1 MRELFR
7 RAAMKA
13 SAFALVV
20 GAVITVIGAV
30 ALAQSSSG
38 GAAPH
43 VAAAKAAAGT
53 DQLPLFNQL
62 CVPPPAAAPQP
73 TGTPP
78 ARPQGPPPRSQW
90 HAEPA
95 KVFDNLYFLGM
106 TEYTAWAVTTSD
118 GIIVIDPL
126 FDYSVEDEVVNGLTT
141 LGLDPKRIRYVLVSH
156 AHTDH
161 VGGARLLQD
170 RFGARVVMS
179 AADWDLLAADP
190 GSYPKPKKDVVAV
203 DGQKLTL
210 GDTTLTLHLTPGH
223 TLGTISTIIPVKDN
237 GRSHTAMLWGGTNF
251 NWRNN
256 GGARYITAER
266 PATFWY
272 QNYSSSARKMKDIA
286 AKANADVLLSN
297 HSNYDGT
304 KTKLPALMK
313 RKAGDAHP
321 YVVGGASVGRFLTVA
336 DECAK
341 AGPLW

>member
-1 MRELFR
+1 VLF
-7 RAAMKA
+7 AA
-13 SAFALVV
+13 
-20 GAVITVIGAV
+20 IGAYAV
-30 ALAQSSSG
+30 FGAGILLAQTAAPSAA
-38 GAAPH
+38 AAPH
-43 VAAAKAAAGT
+43 VAAARAAAGP
-53 DQLPLFNQL
+53 DHAGLFNQL
-62 CVPPPAAAPQP
+62 CVPPPAPAPRAQAGAPPAAAPQ
-73 TGTPP
+73 GS
-78 ARPQGPPPRSQW
+78 PPRSQW

-106 TEYTAWAVTTSD
+106 TEYSAWAVTTSD

-126 FDYSVEDEVVNGLTT
+126 FDYAVEDEVVNGLTK

-170 RFGARVVMS
+170 KFGARVVMS
-179 AADWDLLAADP
+179 AADWDLVATDTA
-190 GSYPKPKKDVVAV
+190 SYPKPKKDVVAV

-210 GDTTLTLHLTPGH
+210 GDTTLTLYMTPGH

-237 GRSHTAMLWGGTNF
+237 GRAHTALLWGGTNF

-256 GGARYITAER
+256 GGARYITPDR
-266 PATFWY
+266 PPTFWY

-286 AKANADVLLSN
+286 AKAGADVLLSN

-304 KTKLPALMK
+304 KTKLPALTK
-313 RKAGDAHP
+313 RVAGAPHP
-321 YVVGGASVGRFLTVA
+321 YVVGNASIGRFLTVA

>member
-1 MRELFR
+1 MRIS
-7 RAAMKA
+7 A
-13 SAFALVV
+13 SRLWV
-20 GAVITVIGAV
+20 VIGACA
-30 ALAQSSSG
+30 ALAGATVLAQAPSS

-43 VAAAKAAAGT
+43 VAAAKAAAGQDHT
-53 DQLPLFNQL
+53 YLFNQL
-62 CVPPPAAAPQP
+62 CTPPPANAPAPRTTPAPAAAP
-73 TGTPP
+73 
-78 ARPQGPPPRSQW
+78 GPPPRAEW

-95 KVFDNLYFLGM
+95 KAFDNLYFLGM

-126 FDYSVEDEVVNGLTT
+126 FDYSVEDEVVSGLTT

-170 RFGARVVMS
+170 RFGAKVVMS
-179 AADWDLLAADP
+179 AADWDLVATDSA
-190 GSYPKPKKDVVAV
+190 SYPKPKKDVVAI

-210 GDTTLTLHLTPGH
+210 GDTTLTLHTTPGH

-237 GRSHTAMLWGGTNF
+237 GQPHTALLWGGTNF
-251 NWRNN
+251 NWRT
-256 GGARYITAER
+256 GPARYITPDR
-266 PATFWY
+266 PARFWY
-272 QNYSSSARKMKDIA
+272 ESYSSSARKMKDIA
-286 AKANADVLLSN
+286 AKAGADILLSN

-304 KTKLPALMK
+304 KTKLPALKK
-313 RKAGDAHP
+313 RNAGDRHP
-321 YVVGGASVGRFLTVA
+321 YVVGSASIGRFLTVA

>member
-1 MRELFR
+1 MRTS
-7 RAAMKA
+7 A
-13 SAFALVV
+13 SRLLTALGACVAFGGALVP
-20 GAVITVIGAV
+20 
-30 ALAQSSSG
+30 AQAPSPSAA
-38 GAAPH
+38 AAPH
-43 VAAAKAAAGT
+43 VAAAKAAAGQ
-53 DQLPLFNQL
+53 DQTLLFNQL
-62 CVPPPAAAPQP
+62 CAPPPTNAPAPRTGPAPAAAP
-73 TGTPP
+73 T
-78 ARPQGPPPRSQW
+78 PPPRAVW

-106 TEYTAWAVTTSD
+106 TEYSAWAVTTSD

-126 FDYSVEDEVVNGLTT
+126 FDYSVEDEVVNGLTK
-141 LGLDPKRIRYVLVSH
+141 LGLDPRRIRYVLVSH

-161 VGGARLLQD
+161 VGGARLLQE
-170 RFGARVVMS
+170 RFGAKVVMS
-179 AADWDLLAADP
+179 AADWDLVATDTA
-190 GSYPKPKKDVVAV
+190 SYPKPKRDVVAV

-210 GDTTLTLHLTPGH
+210 GDTTLTLHMTPGH

-237 GRSHTAMLWGGTNF
+237 GRAHTAMLWGGTNF

-256 GGARYITAER
+256 GGARYITPER

-272 QNYSSSARKMKDIA
+272 QNYSNSARKMKDIA
-286 AKANADVLLSN
+286 AKAGADVLLSN

-313 RKAGDAHP
+313 RVAGAAHP
-321 YVVGGASVGRFLTVA
+321 YVVGNASIGRFLTVA

>member
-1 MRELFR
+1 MRTSVGLLLAVCTSVGSVI
-7 RAAMKA
+7 AATA
-13 SAFALVV
+13 QVPSA
-20 GAVITVIGAV
+20 
-30 ALAQSSSG
+30 

-43 VAAAKAAAGT
+43 VAAAKAAAGR
-53 DQLPLFNQL
+53 DHLVLFNQL
-62 CVPPPAAAPQP
+62 CVPPPANVPALSP
-73 TGTPP
+73 TTATSP
-78 ARPQGPPPRSQW
+78 RQGPPPRASW

-95 KVFDNLYFLGM
+95 KVFDNLYFVGM

-126 FDYSVEDEVVNGLTT
+126 FDYSVEDAVVTGLTT

-156 AHTDH
+156 GHTDH
-161 VGGARLLQD
+161 VGGARLLQE
-170 RFGARVVMS
+170 RFGAKVVMS
-179 AADWDLLAADP
+179 AEDWDLVARDTAP
-190 GSYPKPKKDVVAV
+190 YPKPKKDVVAV

-210 GDTTLTLHLTPGH
+210 GDTSLTLYTTPGH

-237 GRSHTAMLWGGTNF
+237 GRPHTALLWGGTNF

-266 PATFWY
+266 PPTFWY
-272 QNYSSSARKMKDIA
+272 QHYSTSARKMRDIA
-286 AKANADVLLSN
+286 TKAGADVLLSN

-304 KTKLPALMK
+304 KTRLPALTK
-313 RKAGDAHP
+313 RQAGEPHP
-321 YVVGGASVGRFLTVA
+321 YVVGNASVGRFLTVA